1 MATFFNQA
9 TLSYSGGTVNSNIT
23 TGEILEVLSTTKTA
37 VYDRYSPGS
46 DVTYAVNI
54 VNSGTIAFTG
64 LTINDDLGAYTFGT
78 STLQPLDYIV
88 GSVRYFIDGVLQ
100 PAPAV
105 TIGPP
110 LVISGINVPAGGT
123 TTILYAARAN
133 NFAPLNVEG
142 TIVNTVTISGGGITP
157 LTATETVS
165 AEAEPR
171 LTITKSVSPTTVTEN
186 SQLTYT
192 FVIQNTGNVPADATD
207 AVVVT
212 DTFDPILSNL
222 TVTYNGAVWTSPA
235 NYTYNEA
242 TGQFA
247 TVPGNIT
254 VPAATYTQ
262 DPTTGVWIVDPGV
275 AVITVTG
282 TI

>member
-23 TGEILEVLSTTKTA
+23 TGEILEVLSATKTA

-64 LTINDDLGAYTFGT
+64 LTITDDLGAYTFGT
-78 STLQPLDYIV
+78 STLQPLDYVV

-105 TIGPP
+105 TAGPP

-123 TTILYAARAN
+123 TTILYAAQAN
-133 NFAPLNVEG
+133 NFAPLDVEG

-254 VPAATYTQ
+254 VPAATYAQ